1 MNNKTY
7 QPEEMVNI
15 ENVKQGEFI
24 RRKENSS
31 KTYQRAEYDRE
42 LRKYCLDDQEDI
54 SRCIYIKKGTK
65 VFVGFTY

>member
-7 QPEEMVNI
+7 QPEEMISI
-15 ENVKQGEFI
+15 ENVKHGEFV
-24 RRKENSS
+24 RRKENSV
-31 KTYQRAEYDRE
+31 KTYQRVEYDRE
-42 LRKYCLDDQEDI
+42 LKKYCLNDQDDI

>member
-7 QPEEMVNI
+7 QPEEMISI
-15 ENVKQGEFI
+15 ENVKHGEFV
-24 RRKENSS
+24 RRKENSV

-42 LRKYCLDDQEDI
+42 LKKYCLNDQDDI

>member
-7 QPEEMVNI
+7 QPEEMISI
-15 ENVKQGEFI
+15 ENVKHGEFV
-24 RRKENSS
+24 RRKENSV

-42 LRKYCLDDQEDI
+42 LKKYCLNDQDDI

-65 VFVGFTY
+65 VLVGFTY